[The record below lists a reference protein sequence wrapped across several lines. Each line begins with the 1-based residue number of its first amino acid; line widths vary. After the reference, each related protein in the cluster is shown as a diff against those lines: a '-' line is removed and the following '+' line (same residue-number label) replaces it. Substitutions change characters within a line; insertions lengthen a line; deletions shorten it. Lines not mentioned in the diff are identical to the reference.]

1 MDAYRNIICMEM
13 KTVKIVS
20 SRMKYLSY
28 RDEECLKVVVNN
40 LLPCM
45 DGDRILL
52 YSRETGGMTFR
63 WKYNSK
69 KISNYR
75 VVKAIDWLEK
85 EGYVFN
91 VIASKYQLYNE
102 DKNLSYCY
110 PTSKFINLFYA
121 NKDVVENANR
131 MHSEAYPVLVVKDE
145 NKNLINYK
153 ETKRVKLYIDG
164 MEVMNATNNKHVL
177 TDLNGDRVPTEY
189 CRVFN
194 YSSLDINGRMYNQNI
209 MGIENRKSK
218 DRHKLMIDG
227 SPVVECDFSA
237 LHTRILAALYNFDL
251 PEGDLYYAMLPDDMK
266 TPENRQVLKLCANSM
281 LNVNSDRAAMASFR
295 DHMDVEGNTFGG
307 STKLV
312 LDYIYS
318 VIGKLKDYLYEDFL
332 GLQLCNYESMMMT
345 EVVTV
350 FAALQKAIFP
360 IHDSAIVKEMDKE
373 LLQFAMS
380 DAFKRVMGYSG
391 VVPMS
396 FTQYK
401 DGVLIKGDCSC

>member
-227 SPVVECDFSA
+227 SPVVEVDFSA
-237 LHTRILAALYNFDL
+237 LHIRILAALYNFSL
-251 PEGDLYYAMLPDDMK
+251 PPDDLYYAMLTDTMK
-266 TPENRQVLKLCANSM
+266 TPENRQVLKLCVNSM

-295 DHMDVEGNTFGG
+295 DHMSIEGNTFNG
-307 STKLV
+307 STRLV

-318 VIGKLKDYLYEDFL
+318 VIEKLKDYLYEDFL

-380 DAFKRVMGYSG
+380 DAFKRVMGYNG

-401 DGVLIKGDCSC
+401 DGVLVKGDCSC

>member
-1 MDAYRNIICMEM
+1 MKTYSNTICMEM
-13 KTVKIVS
+13 KTVKMVL
-20 SRMKYLSY
+20 SRMKYLPY
-28 RDEECLKVVVNN
+28 RDEESLKIVINN

-52 YSRETGGMTFR
+52 YSRDTGGTTFK
-63 WKYNSK
+63 WKYNTK

-75 VVKAIDWLEK
+75 IVVAIDWLER
-85 EGYVFN
+85 EGYIFN
-91 VIASKYQLYNE
+91 VVSSKYQLNSDE
-102 DKNLSYCY
+102 KNLSYCY

-121 NKDVVENANR
+121 NKDVVENAKR

-153 ETKRVKLYIDG
+153 ETNRVKLYIDG
-164 MEVMNATNNKHVL
+164 MEVMNATNNKHTL

-227 SPVVECDFSA
+227 CPVVECDFSA
-237 LHTRILAALYNFDL
+237 LHIRILAALYNFDL
-251 PEGDLYYAMLPDDMK
+251 PTDDLYYAMLPEGMK
-266 TPENRQVLKLCANSM
+266 TPENRQVLKLCVNSM
-281 LNVNSDRAAMASFR
+281 LNVNSPRAAMASFR
-295 DHMDVEGNTFGG
+295 DHMNIEGNTFNG

-318 VIGKLKDYLYEDFL
+318 VIGKLKDYLYVDFL
-332 GLQLCNYESMMMT
+332 GLRLCNYESIMMT

-380 DAFKRVMGYSG
+380 DAFKKVMNYEG

-401 DGVLIKGDCSC
+401 EGVLIKGDCSC

>member
-1 MDAYRNIICMEM
+1 MKIYSNTICMEM
-13 KTVKIVS
+13 KTVKMVI
-20 SRMKYLSY
+20 SRMKYLAY
-28 RDEECLKVVVNN
+28 QDEECLKVVINN
-40 LLPCM
+40 LLTCM
-45 DGDRILL
+45 DGDVILL
-52 YSRETGGMTFR
+52 YSRKTGGTTFQ
-63 WKYNSK
+63 WKYNTK

-75 VVKAIDWLEK
+75 IVKAIDWLEK

-91 VIASKYQLYNE
+91 VPASKYQLYIE

-121 NKDVVENANR
+121 NKDVVKNAKR
-131 MHSEAYPVLVVKDE
+131 MHSEAHPVLIVKDE
-145 NKNLINYK
+145 NKNLIKYK
-153 ETKRVKLYIDG
+153 ETNRVKLYIDG
-164 MEVMNATNNKHVL
+164 MEVMNATNNKHIL
-177 TDLNGDRVPTEY
+177 KDLNGDRVPTEY

-218 DRHKLMIDG
+218 DRHKLTIDDC
-227 SPVVECDFSA
+227 PVTECDYSA
-237 LHTRILAALYNFDL
+237 LHIRILAALYNFDL
-251 PEGDLYYAMLPDDMK
+251 PVDDLYYRMLPEGMK
-266 TPENRQVLKLCANSM
+266 TPENRQVVKLCVNSM

-295 DHMDVEGNTFGG
+295 DHMSIDGNTFNG

-312 LDYIYS
+312 LECIYS

-332 GLQLCNYESMMMT
+332 GLRLCNYESIMMT

-373 LLQFAMS
+373 LLQFSMS
-380 DAFKRVMGYSG
+380 DAFRKVMNYDGI
-391 VVPMS
+391 VPMS

-401 DGVLIKGDCSC
+401 DGVLVKGDCSC